1 LRVISSGGKIST
13 IPLNSSLPSGEKIY
27 LFLKYLIPL
36 ERNSPPP
43 EVPKLSLVVFLS
55 PGGDLMIPPRGKNLS
70 IFILLLESSLEGERF
85 TYS

>member
-55 PGGDLMIPPRGKNLS
+55 PGKNNLPPKLFRISSRLREKGYRTLS
-70 IFILLLESSLEGERF
+70 ILSEEE
-85 TYS
+85 